1 MVYPWSKKP
10 KEEDIVAETE
20 IKEEEKEK
28 TEEVKEDNGEDVQEM
43 DDISVREQTATE
55 EVVDSLILNILKL
68 EGYKMDSGELF
79 QAFKEAGGEME
90 NFKSELDKLSELG
103 KIKSDSDGN
112 IMTVQD
118 YQQEKSRQEDD
129 DTEESNEDETED
141 KTETKDE
148 TSEEENQ
155 DEDIESIIKLKEETD
170 TWLIEQLKNK
180 ENSGNNEE
188 LRDEISKLKKRVQK
202 LENVIKNM
210 NKAFE

>member
-1 MVYPWSKKP
+1 MAYPWSKKSNDG
-10 KEEDIVAETE
+10 KEETVAE
-20 IKEEEKEK
+20 IKEKNVEK
-28 TEEVKEDNGEDVQEM
+28 TEVITDQDVPESGEEIVD
-43 DDISVREQTATE
+43 E
-55 EVVDSLILNILKL
+55 EKHGEEIIDSLILNILKL

-90 NFKSELDKLSELG
+90 NFKGELDSLSEVG

-118 YQQEKSRQEDD
+118 YNQEKSRKDEVN
-129 DTEESNEDETED
+129 TEETVIEIEENNETVEEIT
-141 KTETKDE
+141 
-148 TSEEENQ
+148 EEEN
-155 DEDIESIIKLKEETD
+155 DGEDIESIIKLKEETD

-180 ENSGNNEE
+180 ENSGNEEE
-188 LRDEISKLKKRVQK
+188 LRKEIADLRERVQK

>member
-1 MVYPWSKKP
+1 MCNMVYPWSKKSNDE
-10 KEEDIVAETE
+10 KEESVTE
-20 IKEEEKEK
+20 IKEEIVEK
-28 TEEVKEDNGEDVQEM
+28 TEDNTNQDLPESGEVIVEEEKRGEE
-43 DDISVREQTATE
+43 II
-55 EVVDSLILNILKL
+55 DSLILNILKL

-90 NFKSELDKLSELG
+90 NFKRELDSLSEAG

-118 YQQEKSRQEDD
+118 YKQEKSRKDEEN
-129 DTEESNEDETED
+129 TEETVIEEI
-141 KTETKDE
+141 
-148 TSEEENQ
+148 EENSETVEEINEEG
-155 DEDIESIIKLKEETD
+155 DDGEDIESIIKLKEETD

-180 ENSGNNEE
+180 GNSGNEEE
-188 LRDEISKLKKRVQK
+188 LRKEIAELRERVQK

>member
-10 KEEDIVAETE
+10 KEEVEEPETE
-20 IKEEEKEK
+20 IIEDKVESFEEI
-28 TEEVKEDNGEDVQEM
+28 KEDNREDVQESE
-43 DDISVREQTATE
+43 DSSIDEENVTE

-79 QAFKEAGGEME
+79 QAFREAGGEME
-90 NFKSELDKLSELG
+90 NFKGELDKLSVLG
-103 KIKSDSDGN
+103 KIKSDSDGK

-129 DTEESNEDETED
+129 DTEVSIEEAEDNTETED
-141 KTETKDE
+141 EN
-148 TSEEENQ
+148 SEEESE

-170 TWLIEQLKNK
+170 NWLIEQLKNK
-180 ENSGNNEE
+180 ENIGNNEDLRTEIAE
-188 LRDEISKLKKRVQK
+188 LKERVQK

>member
-1 MVYPWSKKP
+1 MCNMVYPWSKKSNDE
-10 KEEDIVAETE
+10 KEETVAE
-20 IKEEEKEK
+20 IKEKNVEK
-28 TEEVKEDNGEDVQEM
+28 TEVVTDQDVPESGEEIVD
-43 DDISVREQTATE
+43 E
-55 EVVDSLILNILKL
+55 EKHGEEIIDSLILNILKL

-90 NFKSELDKLSELG
+90 NFKRDLDSLSEAG

-118 YQQEKSRQEDD
+118 YNQEKSRKDEGN
-129 DTEESNEDETED
+129 TEETVIEIEENNETVEEIT
-141 KTETKDE
+141 
-148 TSEEENQ
+148 EEEN
-155 DEDIESIIKLKEETD
+155 DGEDIESIIKLKEETD

-180 ENSGNNEE
+180 ENSGNEEE
-188 LRDEISKLKKRVQK
+188 LRQEIADLRERVQK